1 MSATEG
7 APKLTPTQRLHEVT
21 MAAMLR
27 PRAEPESSVSLTRN
41 AKGDVQIEVVVRAA
55 DSASAYD
62 QAVELFD
69 TAAAKYPRVP
79 ASANGGTGE

>member
-1 MSATEG
+1 MSATDE
-7 APKLTPTQRLHEVT
+7 PRRLTPTERLHDVT
-21 MAAMLR
+21 MAAILR
-27 PRAEPESSVSLTRN
+27 PRTEPESSVTLARN

-69 TAAAKYPRVP
+69 TAAARYPRVP
-79 ASANGGTGE
+79 VNGGTGE